1 MAPQT
6 PDASTTF
13 PPRARLRAA
22 AEFQAA
28 FKEGKRLSS
37 PQFRLIAR
45 LRPDA
50 PEARLGIAVSRKA
63 DKRAVA
69 RNRIKRMARELFRRE
84 RALLPAGDYVLVAQP
99 GAGKHPLPDLRSQ
112 FTGLL
117 QKARTLKPPAT
128 GGTMPPSPD
137 APARSAPNPS
147 ES

>member
-1 MAPQT
+1 MAPQA
-6 PDASTTF
+6 PDVSRTF

-22 AEFQAA
+22 AEYQAA

-45 LRPDA
+45 LRPGA
-50 PEARLGIAVSRKA
+50 TEARLGIAVSRKA

-69 RNRIKRMARELFRRE
+69 RNRIKRMARELFRHE
-84 RALLPAGDYVLVAQP
+84 RAQLPTGDYVLVAQP
-99 GAGKHPLPDLRSQ
+99 GAGRQPLPELRAQ
-112 FTGLL
+112 FAALL
-117 QKARTLKPPAT
+117 KKAGTLKPPAT

-137 APARSAPNPS
+137 APARSATNPP